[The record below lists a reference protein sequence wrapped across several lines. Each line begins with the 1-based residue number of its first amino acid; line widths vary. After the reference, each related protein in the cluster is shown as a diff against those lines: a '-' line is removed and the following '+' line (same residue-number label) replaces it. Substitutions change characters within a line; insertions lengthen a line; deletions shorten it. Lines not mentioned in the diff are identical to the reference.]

1 MSDSFGDVLRE
12 WRQLRR
18 MSQMELG
25 LSAGVSPRHV
35 SFLETGRARPSRGM
49 VLRLCDELE
58 VPGSARNRWLTSAG
72 LAPAYHSRAGDAPEM
87 APLIQAVDW
96 MLSRHAP
103 YPAMAVDRHWCLKA
117 MNKPAQAMFAATGL
131 GASDS
136 LIDALLD
143 NPALAAA
150 LENRAEVERLSL
162 TRLRTELAH
171 FGHDPVLERAVARLA
186 DRVATQPGTAGDPMP
201 VVIPARYRLG
211 EAVLSFFTTIT
222 QFGATGDIAMSE
234 LRIEMFFPADDAT
247 RHAVQVL
254 WGTATPGD

>member
-1 MSDSFGDVLRE
+1 MVDRFGDVLRE

-18 MSQMELG
+18 MSQMDLG
-25 LSAGVSPRHV
+25 LSAGVSPRHI

-72 LAPAYHSRAGDAPEM
+72 LAPAYHSRNGDAPEM
-87 APLIQAVDW
+87 APLTQAVDW

-103 YPAMAVDRHWCLKA
+103 YPAMAVDRHWRLKA
-117 MNKPAQAMFAATGL
+117 MNRPAQAMFAATGL
-131 GASDS
+131 GAGDG

-150 LENRAEVERLSL
+150 LENRDEVERLSL

-171 FGHDPVLERAVARLA
+171 FGRDPVLEQAVARLA
-186 DRVATQPGTAGDPMP
+186 ERVAQQPGAVDAPMP
-201 VVIPARYRLG
+201 AVIPARYRLG

-247 RHAVQVL
+247 RQMVEAL
-254 WGTATPGD
+254 WGNAAPGD